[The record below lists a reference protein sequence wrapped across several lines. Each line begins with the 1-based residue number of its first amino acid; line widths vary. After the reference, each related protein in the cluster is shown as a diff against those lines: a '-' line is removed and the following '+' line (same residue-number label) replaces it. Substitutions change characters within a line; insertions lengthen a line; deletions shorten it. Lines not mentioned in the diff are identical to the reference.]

1 MLETGE
7 YAWLQTGTERLAR
20 YRITLPVKGT
30 FKQVLGFMDIVLKD
44 NTTLALE
51 NAAFKRDKVD
61 DEAVEAKLVFIVFV
75 DTQP

>member
-1 MLETGE
+1 
-7 YAWLQTGTERLAR
+7 
-20 YRITLPVKGT
+20 
-30 FKQVLGFMDIVLKD
+30 MDMVLKD

-61 DEAVEAKLVFIVFV
+61 DAAVEAKLVFVVFV